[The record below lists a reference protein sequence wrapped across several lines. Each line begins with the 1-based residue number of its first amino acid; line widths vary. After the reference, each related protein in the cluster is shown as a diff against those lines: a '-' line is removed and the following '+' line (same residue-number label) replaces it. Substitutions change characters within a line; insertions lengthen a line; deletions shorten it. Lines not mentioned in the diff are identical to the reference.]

1 MCVAQESPG
10 VLDTM
15 DTINS
20 ITTRLKIAAF
30 HSLNRARTII
40 CCDIQK
46 LVYLGRIVNMWVTS
60 PISLKEDLFTI
71 WGSDRNLL
79 SYNMYNSR

>member
-20 ITTRLKIAAF
+20 ITTRLKKTAF

-46 LVYLGRIVNMWVTS
+46 LVYLGRIVNM
-60 PISLKEDLFTI
+60 
-71 WGSDRNLL
+71 
-79 SYNMYNSR
+79 

>member
-1 MCVAQESPG
+1 MLGTISVSQRRLIIVNVCSSGILG

-20 ITTRLKIAAF
+20 ITTRLKKAAF

-46 LVYLGRIVNMWVTS
+46 LVYLGRIVNM
-60 PISLKEDLFTI
+60 
-71 WGSDRNLL
+71 
-79 SYNMYNSR
+79 